1 MAVRIQLYGYRK
13 CATSNKAEKLLK
25 EAGVNYEFIDITE
38 KPPPAAF
45 LKKVCRQA
53 LLPDGSRGIP
63 VTRLA
68 NPSSTTY
75 RELNM
80 KEKLNMLEED
90 ELFAILAS
98 HSRMIRR
105 PLVTDG
111 ERFTIGLDEEF
122 FRKIWIKA

>member
-1 MAVRIQLYGYRK
+1 
-13 CATSNKAEKLLK
+13 
-25 EAGVNYEFIDITE
+25 
-38 KPPPAAF
+38 
-45 LKKVCRQA
+45 
-53 LLPDGSRGIP
+53 
-63 VTRLA
+63 
-68 NPSSTTY
+68 
-75 RELNM
+75 M

-111 ERFTIGLDEEF
+111 ERFTVGLDEEF